1 MNLDHAQQTCHCVQ
15 SCQLS
20 FETAVLIILH
30 LSLQT
35 VLEFIGRIGT
45 SIHLESGEKN
55 LALEI
60 ICHVLNGLNSDS
72 PSPVLDILS
81 NVSSALIF
89 CCMML
94 VHSCPHTNEYKV
106 LIF

>member
-55 LALEI
+55 WLWKLYAMSLM
-60 ICHVLNGLNSDS
+60 
-72 PSPVLDILS
+72 
-81 NVSSALIF
+81 ALIVI
-89 CCMML
+89 
-94 VHSCPHTNEYKV
+94 VHHLYSTYYQMCPV
-106 LIF
+106 P